1 MPKKA
6 VKPVPKTTRKK
17 IVEPI
22 YVPEMMPRSN
32 YSFSTFV
39 EFLNNNFSVILI
51 VGIFFILGFLGG
63 SLWTEN
69 QLGKKAGFGAGTTGA
84 AVQPSEPEGPSAET
98 LKKMPKVA
106 KDEHIR
112 GDLNKAKIVL
122 VEYSDYECPFCNRFH
137 PTMKKVMEE
146 YGDKVAWVYRH
157 YPLPFHPK
165 AEPTAQLAEC
175 VYKFGGNDAFWKFSD
190 SVYEAVS
197 TQGAT
202 ALEDA
207 SIMKL
212 VAQAGVSAEK
222 VKTCF
227 DSGEM
232 KQAVKDD
239 MDGGSAAGISGTPGT
254 IIVAGDNYSIIP
266 GALPFEQ
273 VKTQIDALLK

>member
-1 MPKKA
+1 MPKKS
-6 VKPVPKTTRKK
+6 VKPLPKTVRKK
-17 IVEPI
+17 VAEP
-22 YVPEMMPRSN
+22 VPVYMPEVAPRSN
-32 YSFSTFV
+32 YSFSSFV

-69 QLGKKAGFGAGTTGA
+69 QLGKKAGLPGNVA
-84 AVQPSEPEGPSAET
+84 AQPAEPEGPSEET
-98 LKKMPKVA
+98 LKQAPKVT

-112 GDLNKAKIVL
+112 GNLDKAKVVL

-165 AEPTAQLAEC
+165 ADPTAQVAEC
-175 VYKFGGNDAFWKFSD
+175 VAKIGGNDAFWKFSD
-190 SVYEAVS
+190 SVYDAVAV
-197 TQGAT
+197 QGAN

-207 SIMKL
+207 ALMKL
-212 VAQAGVSAEK
+212 VTQAGVSADR
-222 VKTCF
+222 VKACF

-232 KQAVKDD
+232 KAAVKAD
-239 MDGGSAAGISGTPGT
+239 MDGGSTAGISGTPGT
-254 IIVAGDNYSIIP
+254 IVIAGDKYSIIP

-273 VKTQIDALLK
+273 VKAQIDGLLK